1 MFFKSRSFVL
11 AISILSLFLINLLS
25 ETDKALAYETKIGKV
40 ISVTESRINDIN
52 EQMVEVQLYADK
64 DTQNET
70 IFITNSVPDNQ
81 AYAIVAKEGK
91 DYVINYDE
99 DLGKVY
105 ISDYYREK
113 TFFTLVG
120 IFFLLV
126 IILGGLKGFNSIIS
140 LLLTGIAI
148 IYGLLPGILAGYNPI
163 LLAILI
169 SAFSTATTM
178 VLIGGFTKKTLAA
191 TLGTTGG
198 VAVSGLIAFLV
209 IKLTPLSGL
218 ASTEAQILLSN
229 PKVLDLD
236 YQGILA
242 AGILI
247 SSLGASMDVSM
258 SIASSTQEIFEAN
271 FRQSRSELFM
281 HSMNVGRD
289 IMGTMTDTLILAY
302 TGASIPL
309 FILLSQDSSIRIFNI
324 EIVTT
329 ELSSALIGSIGL
341 LLAIP
346 ITGLASVFLL
356 KPYK

>member
-1 MFFKSRSFVL
+1 M
-11 AISILSLFLINLLS
+11 
-25 ETDKALAYETKIGKV
+25 
-40 ISVTESRINDIN
+40 
-52 EQMVEVQLYADK
+52 
-64 DTQNET
+64 
-70 IFITNSVPDNQ
+70 
-81 AYAIVAKEGK
+81 
-91 DYVINYDE
+91 
-99 DLGKVY
+99 
-105 ISDYYREK
+105 
-113 TFFTLVG
+113 
-120 IFFLLV
+120 
-126 IILGGLKGFNSIIS
+126 
-140 LLLTGIAI
+140 TGIAI

-236 YQGILA
+236 FQGILA